1 MTATMGRVLIVDDE
15 PQIRRFLRTSLDAH
29 GFEVVEADCG
39 KEAIRQATVEKP
51 DVIVLDLGLPD
62 MEGLEVIKRLR
73 EWSPVPI
80 IVLTA
85 RNREPDKIEAL
96 DCGADDYLTKPFG
109 MGELM
114 ARIRAAL
121 RHRLQST
128 GAPPVFRLGDIVV
141 DLVKRMVTRAGE
153 EVKLSP
159 REYDVLRMLV
169 QNAGR
174 VVTHQQMLRE
184 VWGPAHLQDTQYL
197 RVYVGQLRDKLE
209 PQPEAP
215 RYIVTEPG
223 VGYRIRDDE
232 TA

>member
-1 MTATMGRVLIVDDE
+1 MTGPLARVLVVDDE

-29 GFEVVEADCG
+29 GYDVIEAVDG
-39 KEAIRQATVEKP
+39 QDAIKRTTVEKP

-62 MEGLEVIKRLR
+62 LSGFEVLKRIR
-73 EWSPVPI
+73 EWSDVPI

-96 DCGADDYLTKPFG
+96 DQGADDYLTKPFG

-121 RHRLQST
+121 RHRVQSK
-128 GAPPVFRLGDIVV
+128 GGQPIFKLGPLAV
-141 DLVKRMVTRAGE
+141 DLVKRLVSRDGH

-159 REYDVLRMLV
+159 REYDLLRILV

-174 VVTHQQMLRE
+174 VVTHQQILRE
-184 VWGPAHLQDTQYL
+184 VWGPAHVEDTQYL
-197 RVYVGQLRDKLE
+197 RVYIGQLRQKLE
-209 PQPEAP
+209 PEPDAP
-215 RYIVTEPG
+215 RYLMTEPG
-223 VGYRIRDDE
+223 VGYRLRDE
-232 TA
+232 EPA